1 MRCGSKRTKSLSLS
15 SLSVLSLCSLS
26 RSPQTRTQRQY
37 ALLFEPR
44 SSSPPLSFF
53 ALCTR
58 NEYVLINGEILF
70 SSNPFPHTSC
80 MLYLKRNE
88 CEGECT
94 LRSATHEKAY
104 VVLFAVQKPPFFV
117 LRRVRLEYPL
127 QTYTL
132 NDCLFTF
139 SLSRGDIFT
148 PLQSAQDTRTIL
160 ILYHHGG
167 RRRNRNVRVP
177 SGNQP
182 TVEFD
187 HQRA

>member
-1 MRCGSKRTKSLSLS
+1 MRVRSLRNALNSCNPFLFYALRLQTHKISLLSL
-15 SLSVLSLCSLS
+15 LSLCSLS

-70 SSNPFPHTSC
+70 SSNH
-80 MLYLKRNE
+80 
-88 CEGECT
+88 
-94 LRSATHEKAY
+94 
-104 VVLFAVQKPPFFV
+104 FFV
-117 LRRVRLEYPL
+117 LLRRVSPEYPL

-139 SLSRGDIFT
+139 ALSCVGDIFT
-148 PLQSAQDTRTIL
+148 PLQSAQDTRTI
-160 ILYHHGG
+160 ILLSSW
-167 RRRNRNVRVP
+167 REKKKPKRSRSKRKSTNC
-177 SGNQP
+177 
-182 TVEFD
+182 
-187 HQRA
+187 

>member
-1 MRCGSKRTKSLSLS
+1 MRSLRNALNSCNPFLFYALRLQTHKISLLSL
-15 SLSVLSLCSLS
+15 LSLCSLS

-70 SSNPFPHTSC
+70 SSNPFPHTSSVC
-80 MLYLKRNE
+80 CTKRNE
-88 CEGECT
+88 HEGECT

-127 QTYTL
+127 TDL
-132 NDCLFTF
+132 H
-139 SLSRGDIFT
+139 
-148 PLQSAQDTRTIL
+148 PK
-160 ILYHHGG
+160 
-167 RRRNRNVRVP
+167 
-177 SGNQP
+177 
-182 TVEFD
+182 
-187 HQRA
+187 